1 MITHGYLK
9 YLFLPVLAAT
19 LISGCSLKDEKI
31 TDQAGTVSVVR
42 PSYWIEI
49 NALNDDAIIQ
59 IANPFSEAYFIVIA
73 EPRSDFPENYTLKQY
88 SELTRSI
95 IKESTKNYTDQHDDS
110 LASINGM
117 TTIKYII
124 DANVDGIDIQY
135 WHISVA
141 SKSNFY
147 QLIPWSLPEKIPDNK
162 DNFMKVVKSF
172 RETEKKTNL

>member
-1 MITHGYLK
+1 MS
-9 YLFLPVLAAT
+9 A
-19 LISGCSLKDEKI
+19 CSLKDEKI
-31 TDQAGTVSVVR
+31 TDKNGSVSVVR

-73 EPRSDFPENYTLKQY
+73 EPKSDFPENYTLKQY

-95 IKESTKNYTDQHDDS
+95 IEESTKNYTDQYDDS
-110 LASINGM
+110 LVSINGM
-117 TTIKYII
+117 DTIKYVI

-141 SKSNFY
+141 SKKNFY
-147 QLIPWSLPEKIPDNK
+147 QLIPWSLPKKIPDNK
-162 DNFMKVVKSF
+162 DNFLKVVKSF
-172 RETEKKTNL
+172 REVEEKS